1 MTAVSQ
7 TSAIPVSKDS
17 ALSARLKDAFAAA
30 ILTVLLCVPI
40 VLLRAD
46 SDNNGVLHA
55 TPRPGAVAIFALLAF
70 FGRLAALNFSAS
82 ATKEARTGALVPE
95 AVRTAA
101 SKYLP
106 AIGLVVL
113 FLYPFAILSA

>member
-7 TSAIPVSKDS
+7 TSAIAVSKD
-17 ALSARLKDAFAAA
+17 ADLGARLKEAVAAA
-30 ILTVLLCVPI
+30 ILTALLCVPI

-55 TPRPGAVAIFALLAF
+55 TPRVGAVAIFALLAF

-82 ATKEARTGALVPE
+82 ATKEARTGALIPE
-95 AVRTAA
+95 AVRAA
-101 SKYLP
+101 GSK
-106 AIGLVVL
+106 
-113 FLYPFAILSA
+113 